1 MSANNMSP
9 LDEARVALRGATC
22 WVLTDGKAGDLAQ
35 CLGIAERLGL
45 AVQEKVIAPRAP
57 WKWLMPLTW
66 RVPGLAIDPAEAPGG
81 AGSPL
86 QPPWPDLVIAS
97 GRRAAPYLPAI
108 KRAAGGRTFTVFL
121 KDPRT
126 GAEIADLIWVP
137 AHDRLRGDNVLP
149 TLLSPHRIT
158 PESLAALRSA
168 PPASITALKTP
179 RIAVLI
185 GGNSKDFRFT
195 DADIR
200 RFWDALGALA
210 ESGAGIMATA
220 SRRTP
225 PELAEAART
234 RIEASGGWFWDG
246 TGDNPYRAM
255 LANADGLVV
264 TAESVN
270 MVGEALSTGKPVA
283 VFRPSGG
290 SRKIDQFL
298 HDLEKKIGLDD
309 LGAIRPFSGAL
320 EHYTYEPMDA
330 TPEIAIALS
339 RRYTTFRNGPN
350 S

>member
-1 MSANNMSP
+1 MSAHNVSP
-9 LDEARVALRGATC
+9 LDQARAALRGASC

-35 CLGIAERLGL
+35 CLGVAERLDL
-45 AVQEKVIAPRAP
+45 QPRPCVVRPRAP
-57 WKWLMPLTW
+57 WVWLMPLSW
-66 RVPGLAIDPAEAPGG
+66 RLPLLAIDPAEAPGRT
-81 AGSPL
+81 GSPL

-108 KRAAGGRTFTVFL
+108 KRASGGRTFTVFL

-126 GAEIADLIWVP
+126 GAGIADFIWVP
-137 AHDRLRGDNVLP
+137 AHDRLRGENVLA

-158 PESLAALRSA
+158 PESLAASRAA
-168 PPASITALKTP
+168 PPAPIAALKTP
-179 RIAVLI
+179 RVAVLI
-185 GGNSKDFRFT
+185 GGNSRDFRFT
-195 DADIR
+195 DGDIR
-200 RFWDALGALA
+200 RFWDALGRLA
-210 ESGAGIMATA
+210 ESGAAIMATA

-234 RIEASGGWFWDG
+234 RIEAGGGWFWDG

-283 VFRPSGG
+283 VFRPGGG

-298 HDLEKKIGLDD
+298 RGLDD
-309 LGAIRPFSGAL
+309 LGVIRPFSGAL
-320 EHYTYEPMDA
+320 ETYTYEPMDA
-330 TPEIAIALS
+330 TSAIAVELS
-339 RRYTTFRNGPN
+339 RRYTEFRNG
-350 S
+350 SM

>member
-1 MSANNMSP
+1 VSANNMSP
-9 LDEARVALRGATC
+9 LDEARAALRGVTC

-45 AVQEKVIAPRAP
+45 APEERVVRPRAP
-57 WKWLMPLTW
+57 WIWLMPLTW
-66 RVPGLAIDPAEAPGG
+66 RLPLLAIDPAETPNRPD
-81 AGSPL
+81 SPL

-108 KRAAGGRTFTVFL
+108 KHASGGRTFTAFL

-126 GAEIADLIWVP
+126 APAIADFIWVP
-137 AHDRLRGDNVLP
+137 EHDRLRGDNVLT

-158 PESLAALRSA
+158 PKSLAALRAA
-168 PPASITALKTP
+168 PPAPIAALQKP

-234 RIEASGGWFWDG
+234 RIEAAGGWFWDG

-298 HDLEKKIGLDD
+298 RGLDD
-309 LGAIRPFSGAL
+309 LGVIRPFSGAL
-320 EHYTYEPMDA
+320 ESDTYEPMDA
-330 TPEIAIALS
+330 TPDIAIALS